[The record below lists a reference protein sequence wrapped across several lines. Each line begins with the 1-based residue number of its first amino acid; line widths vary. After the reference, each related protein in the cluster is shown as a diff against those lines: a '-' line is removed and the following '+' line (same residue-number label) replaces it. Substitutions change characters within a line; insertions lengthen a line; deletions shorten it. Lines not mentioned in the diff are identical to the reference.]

1 MLSEAQSEPPP
12 TTPAM
17 VNSVASPS
25 STAAAEPE
33 DAMLID
39 GTSAISQDVQA
50 SELAAYPSLPPLPP
64 SVGYTLPEMPLPS
77 AGTTAFAGADAGML
91 ISQHN
96 GSFPSDTHFLNL
108 AGNGVQ
114 NGAGT
119 IALIPANTVTEPSKS
134 EHCAS
139 SIHAKQKSADVAP
152 PQNLSARTILS

>member
-1 MLSEAQSEPPP
+1 M
-12 TTPAM
+12 
-17 VNSVASPS
+17 
-25 STAAAEPE
+25 
-33 DAMLID
+33 I
-39 GTSAISQDVQA
+39 
-50 SELAAYPSLPPLPP
+50 
-64 SVGYTLPEMPLPS
+64 
-77 AGTTAFAGADAGML
+77 AFAGADAGML

-114 NGAGT
+114 IGAGT

-152 PQNLSARTILS
+152 RQNLSARTIPS